1 MATKKIKL
9 TGTAS
14 WAKVFEDNRD
24 LTGFQGAAEE
34 YGGQYS
40 IDLELDFENMEKLTN
55 SGSMKQGKVTENGQT
70 VKFTRR
76 HEDAFEWS
84 SGAPGV
90 TDAEGNEWTLEENG
104 VIPNGST
111 VEVFLS
117 VYTTSRKAI
126 VGTRLDAVKVLEAAE
141 MGGEEYI

>member
-24 LTGFQGAAEE
+24 LSGFEGAAEE

-40 IDLELDFENMEKLTN
+40 IDVELDYENMEKLVA
-55 SGSMKQGKVTENGQT
+55 SGSMKKGRVTDGGQT
-70 VKFTRR
+70 VKFTRK
-76 HEDAFEWS
+76 HEDAFDWA
-84 SGAPGV
+84 SGAPDV
-90 TDAEGNEWTLEENG
+90 EDAEGNTWTLDETG

-126 VGTRLDAVKVLEAAE
+126 VGTRLDKVKVLEAAE
-141 MGGEEYI
+141 MEGEGYV